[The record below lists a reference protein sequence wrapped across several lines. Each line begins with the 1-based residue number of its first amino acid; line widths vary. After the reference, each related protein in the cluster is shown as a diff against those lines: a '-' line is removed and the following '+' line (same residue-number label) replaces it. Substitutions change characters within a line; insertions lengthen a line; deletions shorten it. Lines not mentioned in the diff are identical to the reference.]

1 MKGPGLENSR
11 PSVAERPP
19 RPKAAP
25 TSPLTKSVRAKHK
38 EFLFPATIQY
48 YREPI
53 VPTEGKGLRLKD
65 ADGNEY
71 LDFFGGILT
80 VSVGHAHD
88 RVNAAIKAQVDRF
101 SHVSTLYPTLPV
113 VELAERLARL
123 APGNLK
129 QSCFTASGTEA
140 DETAVMMAQL
150 STGSTEIV
158 ALRHGYSGRSLLAQS
173 LTGHATWRAL
183 PTQVAAIKHG
193 PAPYCYRCPLK
204 LTYPSC
210 GVACARDLE
219 ELIRTTTT
227 GRIAGFLAEP
237 IQGVGGFITPPP
249 EYFEIAVG
257 IVKKY
262 GGVFICDEV
271 QTGFGRTGGTWWGIE
286 HWGVTPDIMTMAK
299 GVANGLP
306 LGVTI
311 ATPEIAASLKAL
323 TISTFGGNPI
333 STAAANATI
342 QIIEEENLPQNA
354 ANMGRLLREG
364 LEELKRRFP
373 KNIGDVR
380 GMGLMQGVE
389 LVEDETAGNRA
400 PEKALTS
407 RVFEEARKRGLLVGK
422 GGLDSNCF
430 RIAPALTV
438 TEPDIREAL
447 EILREAFAAAGA
459 K

>member
-1 MKGPGLENSR
+1 MSATKA
-11 PSVAERPP
+11 PSTTG
-19 RPKAAP
+19 AAN
-25 TSPLTKSVRAKHK
+25 RAIREKHK

-48 YREPI
+48 YEEPI
-53 VPTEGKGLRLKD
+53 ALTEGKGLRVRD

-80 VSVGHAHD
+80 VSVGHAND
-88 RVNAAIKAQVDRF
+88 KVNAAIKAQVDRL
-101 SHVSTLYPTLPV
+101 SHVSSLYPTLPV
-113 VELAERLARL
+113 VELAERLARITP
-123 APGNLK
+123 PGLK
-129 QSCFTASGTEA
+129 QSYFTASGTEA

-150 STGSTEIV
+150 STGNTEIV
-158 ALRHGYSGRSLLAQS
+158 ALRHGYSGRSMLAQS
-173 LTGHATWRAL
+173 LTAHSTWRPL
-183 PTQVAAIKHG
+183 PTQVAGVKH
-193 PAPYCYRCPLK
+193 AVSAYCYRCPLH

-210 GVACARDLE
+210 GVACAKDIE

-271 QTGFGRTGGTWWGIE
+271 QTGFGRTGGKWWGIE

-323 TISTFGGNPI
+323 TISTFGGNPV
-333 STAAANATI
+333 SCAAANATI
-342 QIIEEENLPQNA
+342 QLIEEEDLAGNA
-354 ANMGRLLREG
+354 ERTGRFFREG

-373 KNIGDVR
+373 RNIGDVR
-380 GMGLMQGVE
+380 GMGLMQALE
-389 LVEDETAGNRA
+389 LVEDEIAGNRTPA
-400 PEKALTS
+400 KALTN
-407 RVFEEARKRGLLVGK
+407 RVFEETKKRGLLIGK
-422 GGLDSNCF
+422 GGLEGNVF
-430 RIAPALTV
+430 RISPALTV
-438 TEPDIREAL
+438 APAEVREAL
-447 EILREAFAAAGA
+447 EILQESLAAAGTQ
-459 K
+459 

>member
-1 MKGPGLENSR
+1 MSTTKTQ
-11 PSVAERPP
+11 
-19 RPKAAP
+19 AP
-25 TSPLTKSVRAKHK
+25 TTDLTRDVRQKHK
-38 EFLFPATIQY
+38 DYLFPATIQY
-48 YREPI
+48 YQEP
-53 VPTEGKGLRLKD
+53 VVLTEGKGLRIRD

-80 VSVGHAHD
+80 VSIGHADD
-88 RVNAAIKAQVDRF
+88 RVNAAIVMQLDRF

-129 QSCFTASGTEA
+129 QSYFTASGTEA

-150 STGSTEIV
+150 STGSTEII
-158 ALRHGYSGRSLLAQS
+158 ALRYGYSGRSMLAQS
-173 LTGHATWRAL
+173 LTAHSTWRAL
-183 PTQVAAIKHG
+183 PTQVAGVKH
-193 PAPYCYRCPLK
+193 AVSPYCYRCPLH

-210 GVACARDLE
+210 GIACAKDIE

-271 QTGFGRTGGTWWGIE
+271 QTGFGRTGGKMWGIQ
-286 HWGVTPDIMTMAK
+286 HWGVQPDIMTMAK

-311 ATPEIAASLKAL
+311 ATPEIAASLKSL

-333 STAAANATI
+333 SCAAANATI
-342 QIIEEENLPQNA
+342 GIIEEEDLAGNA
-354 ANMGRLLREG
+354 ERMGRRLRAG
-364 LEELKRRFP
+364 LEELQRLFP
-373 KNIGDVR
+373 RSIGDVR
-380 GMGLMQGVE
+380 GMGLMQAVE
-389 LVEDETAGNRA
+389 LVEDETARDRTPA
-400 PEKALTS
+400 KALTN
-407 RVFEEARKRGLLVGK
+407 RVFEEARKRGLLIGK
-422 GGLDSNCF
+422 GGLEGNAF

-438 TEPDIREAL
+438 GASEITEAL
-447 EILREAFAAAGA
+447 EILKESFEAAGA
-459 K
+459 R

>member
-1 MKGPGLENSR
+1 MRELTAKAPPAANGTESR
-11 PSVAERPP
+11 RIRE
-19 RPKAAP
+19 
-25 TSPLTKSVRAKHK
+25 KHR

-48 YREPI
+48 YEEPI
-53 VPTEGKGLRLKD
+53 ALTEGKGLRVRD
-65 ADGNEY
+65 ADGNDY

-80 VSVGHAHD
+80 VSVGHANEK
-88 RVNAAIKAQVDRF
+88 VNAAIKAQVDRL
-101 SHVSTLYPTLPV
+101 SHVSSLYPTLPV
-113 VELAERLARL
+113 VELAERLARIT
-123 APGNLK
+123 PKKLK

-150 STGSTEIV
+150 STGSSEIV
-158 ALRHGYSGRSLLAQS
+158 ALRHGYSGRSMLAQS
-173 LTGHATWRAL
+173 LTAHSTWRAL
-183 PTQVAAIKHG
+183 PTQVAGVKH
-193 PAPYCYRCPLK
+193 AVSPYCYRCPLH

-210 GVACARDLE
+210 GVACAKDIE

-271 QTGFGRTGGTWWGIE
+271 QTGFGRTGGKWWGIE
-286 HWGVTPDIMTMAK
+286 HWGVEPDIMTMAK

-323 TISTFGGNPI
+323 TISTFGGNPV
-333 STAAANATI
+333 SCAAANATI
-342 QIIEEENLPQNA
+342 ELIEEEDLAGNA
-354 ANMGRLLREG
+354 ERMGRFLREG

-373 KNIGDVR
+373 KSIGDVR

-389 LVEDETAGNRA
+389 LVEDETSGDRTPA
-400 PEKALTS
+400 KALTN
-407 RVFEEARKRGLLVGK
+407 RVFEESKKRGLLIGK
-422 GGLDSNCF
+422 GGLEGNVF

-438 TEPDIREAL
+438 TRADVEEAL
-447 EILREAFAAAGA
+447 AILRESFQAADAR
-459 K
+459 